1 MLIFHLKPLKPNL
14 STIYGEDK
22 HTISYEHSALKP
34 PSTVCSQLSPFNTT
48 AVLPL
53 ELDLVRGHVQGR
65 NQLTAIW
72 HRKRRK
78 EKLWEY
84 SHQGTKISHFWKRTR
99 HLLKWFGNRYVTSPK
114 KRGKVDGKHVFS
126 SSTVWPAFGDGIGFS
141 GIHTQWSTLWKVAC
155 AFDTNTSWCAYV
167 PGSINSS
174 YWKKGHPTFNRGSLY
189 YVTLFL
195 GLVTIPY
202 YTWKQWEFLDR
213 STRENGRELRFA
225 ASQLLR
231 FNEGKKLNFSDLGGR
246 YHSVLPLFT

>member
-114 KRGKVDGKHVFS
+114 KEVKLMASMFFLHQLFDRLLETELVS
-126 SSTVWPAFGDGIGFS
+126 PAFT
-141 GIHTQWSTLWKVAC
+141 H
-155 AFDTNTSWCAYV
+155 NEV
-167 PGSINSS
+167 P
-174 YWKKGHPTFNRGSLY
+174 Y
-189 YVTLFL
+189 
-195 GLVTIPY
+195 
-202 YTWKQWEFLDR
+202 
-213 STRENGRELRFA
+213 GR
-225 ASQLLR
+225 
-231 FNEGKKLNFSDLGGR
+231 
-246 YHSVLPLFT
+246 